1 MRIPEHRTRHRRRGN
16 NAHTPRPAPA
26 GSCRR
31 AKGCMA
37 GRASPRHEP
46 RGQRQGGSGHL
57 PHPPCAPAAARGR
70 ADSAL
75 PCGGVAGRWAAAHAS
90 LIRGQRRAH
99 ARALQPARGRGGPSV
114 SATTAGRQRVESVL
128 APPQAAGGALVE
140 GGHRLV
146 GRADLQLLVVRAV
159 VAALGAVGCRE
170 WGGGGLRGA
179 GKRWWW
185 RGARAPSVW
194 SAFFHASGPP
204 STSSTTFRSRV
215 ASDVTLLLS
224 WKTYGHV
231 RQKKRMC
238 SSFCGRAGRRQ
249 RGARQ
254 ASGPAVESRR
264 TSRSRRLL
272 QVGQKCMVLLGV
284 DRRPS
289 SARCWRWV
297 GGDNS
302 VKPRVWGLRS
312 P

>member
-75 PCGGVAGRWAAAHAS
+75 SCGGVAGRWAAAHAS

-140 GGHRLV
+140 GGHRVV
-146 GRADLQLLVVRAV
+146 GRADLQLLVVGVV
-159 VAALGAVGCRE
+159 VAALGAVGCRGT
-170 WGGGGLRGA
+170 WA
-179 GKRWWW
+179 
-185 RGARAPSVW
+185 AAT
-194 SAFFHASGPP
+194 SGV
-204 STSSTTFRSRV
+204 TRSRQRPTN
-215 ASDVTLLLS
+215 AEPRPPCTYNGTL
-224 WKTYGHV
+224 
-231 RQKKRMC
+231 
-238 SSFCGRAGRRQ
+238 GRTHLRSGRRSSK
-249 RGARQ
+249 RPAR
-254 ASGPAVESRR
+254 PA
-264 TSRSRRLL
+264 
-272 QVGQKCMVLLGV
+272 
-284 DRRPS
+284 RRPPPFAPAS
-289 SARCWRWV
+289 
-297 GGDNS
+297 
-302 VKPRVWGLRS
+302 PRRS
-312 P
+312 PARRGHHRP